1 LHEIDAKVAEDVS
14 NGNKILKNPTSDE
27 KYHSFIEKIYKEAG
41 NRGCFLGNSI
51 ASDHCFFKSRL
62 EYNVQRRGVLWRL
75 DAGSG
80 TIFIRGCL
88 QAAFISV
95 FIVCPD
101 IPGGM

>member
-1 LHEIDAKVAEDVS
+1 MFPGKQYCIGSL
-14 NGNKILKNPTSDE
+14 L
-27 KYHSFIEKIYKEAG
+27 
-41 NRGCFLGNSI
+41 
-51 ASDHCFFKSRL
+51 FKSRL